1 MVSMFLLS
9 GESIFS
15 NDLIGKF
22 LFHTKTKQ
30 RFMDLKS
37 LPTATALRTTWSQL
51 GRTQS
56 KYMRPRQNEYTD
68 PRKQKKRP
76 FTPGL

>member
-1 MVSMFLLS
+1 MFLLS

-22 LFHTKTKQ
+22 LLHTKRGKKKKSV
-30 RFMDLKS
+30 MDLKS
-37 LPTATALRTTWSQL
+37 LLTATALRTSWSQV

-56 KYMRPRQNEYTD
+56 EYMRPKEQEH
-68 PRKQKKRP
+68 
-76 FTPGL
+76 

>member
-1 MVSMFLLS
+1 MVFMFLLS

-22 LFHTKTKQ
+22 LLHTKRK

-56 KYMRPRQNEYTD
+56 KYMRPRQNEDTD
-68 PRKQKKRP
+68 PRKQRKRP
-76 FTPGL
+76 FTPGH